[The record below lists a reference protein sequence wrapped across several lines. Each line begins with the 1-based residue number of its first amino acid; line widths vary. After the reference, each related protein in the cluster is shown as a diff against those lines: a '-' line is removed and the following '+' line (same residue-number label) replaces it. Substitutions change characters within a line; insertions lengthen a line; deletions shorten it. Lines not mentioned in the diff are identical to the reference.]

1 MSITIKLFWK
11 LKLIIHLVDIDVSDG
26 NVRIGLELNWK

>member
-11 LKLIIHLVDIDVSDG
+11 LKLIIHLVDVDLSDG
-26 NVRIGLELNWK
+26 NVRIGLEINWT